1 MKKIISV
8 LGFFGILASS
18 AVFASAAY
26 FDQTPVRQ
34 CNTQITSNLVSG
46 SENDEVFVLQ
56 SMLSQGGYLYVQ
68 PNGYF
73 GPSTKSA
80 LKRFQIDN
88 AIFPTGYVGPAT
100 RNAINERLCDNDV
113 RGESMS
119 YDSYNSYDYASYN
132 YSTGITY
139 VDKFDP
145 FVKVVSPNPVNPS
158 LYNNPPTTVKVVS
171 NVAIATSPVANLAVN
186 VPMNG
191 QAINTVNNNSIPAF
205 NGLPATTQTQIQSTN
220 IIYSPYTGYT
230 YGIVPKSGVLTITS
244 PLTNSLYN
252 EGDTVNL
259 AWTTSNLNVSQYQ
272 ILLENNSSRINKVVA
287 VTSTNS
293 ASFVLTKEILD
304 AVCSGTCDNSN
315 TGSFSIV
322 ITTPITDIAGV
333 TSTFRAAVS
342 PITIKR
348 PYYGVAQVSIVG
360 SKTPV
365 NSAEAFRLYVNVPT
379 PNYSYNNYAQYS
391 FKIRAICVN
400 NVEVS
405 IAGVPCGQ
413 DFSMPI
419 YTNNFQQEIPARI
432 KNTTWYRQDVI
443 FEITAINS
451 IGAVAGSARTT
462 VTVNPEP
469 FNW

>member
-18 AVFASAAY
+18 AVSASAAY
-26 FDQTPVRQ
+26 FDQAPVRQ
-34 CNTQITSNLVSG
+34 CNTQITSKLVLG
-46 SENDEVFVLQ
+46 SENDEVYALQ
-56 SMLSQGGYLYVQ
+56 SMLNQGGYLYVE

-73 GPSTKSA
+73 GPSTKAA

-88 AIFPTGYVGPAT
+88 AIFPTGYVGEST
-100 RNAINERLCDNDV
+100 RNAVNERLCDNDV

-119 YDSYNSYDYASYN
+119 YNTYN
-132 YSTGITY
+132 YPSYSYSSGVTY
-139 VDKFDP
+139 VNKFDP
-145 FVKVVSPNPVNPS
+145 FVKVVSPNPANPS
-158 LYNNPPTTVKVVS
+158 LYNNPPTTVKAVS
-171 NVAIATSPVANLAVN
+171 NVAAAISPEANLAVN
-186 VPMNG
+186 G
-191 QAINTVNNNSIPAF
+191 QAVNAVNNNSIPAF

-230 YGIVPKSGVLTITS
+230 YGIVPQSGVLTITT

-252 EGDTVNL
+252 EGDVVNL

-272 ILLENNSSRINKVVA
+272 ILLENNSSRLNKVVA
-287 VTSTNS
+287 VTSTKN

-315 TGSFSIV
+315 TGSFSLA
-322 ITTPITDIAGV
+322 ITTPITDIAGNV
-333 TSTFRAAVS
+333 TTFRAAVS

-348 PYYGVAQVSIVG
+348 PYYGVAKVSIMG

-365 NSAEAFRLYVNVPT
+365 NSLEIFKLFVNIPT
-379 PNYSYNNYAQYS
+379 PNYSYNNYYNQYS
-391 FKIRAICVN
+391 FKIRAICTN
-400 NVEVS
+400 PSVEVS
-405 IAGVPCGQ
+405 IAGIPCGQ

-432 KNTTWYRQDVI
+432 TNNSWYRQDVI
-443 FEITAINS
+443 FEITATNPT
-451 IGAVAGSARTT
+451 GQLVGTARTT
-462 VTVNPEP
+462 VSVNPAP
-469 FNW
+469 ISW